1 MNSSMLFEENSDTKL
16 LENLLKLS
24 KNSKNSNK
32 ELKKVRQEKEFLI
45 IKLSE
50 SHALIDSLK
59 SKNTILFDTIDTL
72 ENKLKASEYL
82 LKNSLV
88 II

>member
-59 SKNTILFDTIDTL
+59 SNNTMLFDTIDTL

>member
-59 SKNTILFDTIDTL
+59 SNNTMLFDTIDTL

-82 LKNSLV
+82 LKNSQV